1 MSIVFYAAPQSSAS
15 PVTCALAE
23 LNAPHERVQLTLSEG
38 KQRSPEYLALNPNG
52 RVPLLVVD
60 GTPLFEGL
68 AILQWLGDRFGV
80 EKKLWPA
87 AEEPARLEALSW
99 TTWVYVSYM
108 PVAMRWYYATGDR
121 IPAEQHNAAA
131 AAAALQEVQTLL
143 GVLDGR
149 LSARPYVLGKAFSL
163 ADLVLASCVRFT
175 TFLGIS
181 LDAHGHV
188 KDWLARCVARP
199 SMSAPGA

>member
-1 MSIVFYAAPQSSAS
+1 MSIVYYAAPQSSAS
-15 PVTCALAE
+15 PVTCAMAE
-23 LNAPHERVQLTLSEG
+23 LRVPHERVQLDLAEG
-38 KQRSPEYLALNPNG
+38 KQRKPEYLALNPNG
-52 RVPLLVVD
+52 KVPLLVVD

-87 AEEPARLEALSW
+87 ANDPARLEALSW
-99 TTWVYVSYM
+99 TTWAYVSYTTT
-108 PVAMRWYYATGDR
+108 ATRWYRLAAPS
-121 IPAEQHNAAA
+121 IPAEQRNAAA
-131 AAAALQEVQTLL
+131 AALAQEEVQSLL

-149 LSARPYVLGKAFSL
+149 LSSREYVLGSAFSL

-175 TFLGIS
+175 NIIGVS
-181 LDAHGHV
+181 LDAHRHV
-188 KDWLARCVARP
+188 RTWLERCVSRP